1 MHRRLTTSAQHPGV
15 CGRTASGR
23 GLNPA
28 ASLRVLQVLCLMFL
42 TGHAFAQA
50 PVDPSTVDPQDF
62 TLFGEVDSTGNS
74 DADDRPAGRRGRG
87 SAAASATT
95 GPEFTLVGTSRI
107 GDRYSAI
114 LKNRDG
120 TEVVVTARSGR
131 SASIEGYGQFSV
143 LDVGPGR
150 VSIQYPGD
158 SSCEDYLDQGVS
170 CNRAANT
177 ASLELTVGDPIPR
190 AVISAREDEA
200 ENDVSTDDAEES
212 EEPVNPF
219 AAMRER
225 ALQDG
230 DAPEPPPNRRRE
242 FTPRRIDPADVP
254 PGMRVV
260 STPFGDRLVRD

>member
-1 MHRRLTTSAQHPGV
+1 MSRQDTIDNRLIRPF
-15 CGRTASGR
+15 TALLTATLPVILLTLAISSG
-23 GLNPA
+23 
-28 ASLRVLQVLCLMFL
+28 SS
-42 TGHAFAQA
+42 FAQTPA
-50 PVDPSTVDPQDF
+50 DTILTEPQVF
-62 TLFGEVDSTGNS
+62 SLFGEVDASGSS
-74 DADDRPAGRRGRG
+74 DPEDRPAGRRGRG

-177 ASLELTVGDPIPR
+177 AYLELTVGDPIPR

-200 ENDVSTDDAEES
+200 ENDVPADDAEES

-225 ALQDG
+225 ALQNG

-242 FTPRRIDPADVP
+242 FIPRRIDPADVP
-254 PGMRVV
+254 PGMRIV